1 MYFILWLNEHRMLV
15 VWLLAITLW
24 VGAYVFYFRQLIR
37 NWLMRGRPHSWSV
50 DMVTKKAV
58 ARGQEQI

>member
-1 MYFILWLNEHRMLV
+1 VILILWLNEHRILV
-15 VWLLAITLW
+15 VSLLAASMW
-24 VGAYVFYFRQLIR
+24 VGAYGWYFRNPIR
-37 NWLMRGRPHSWSV
+37 FWITRGKPHNWSV